1 MKTKIRLNKYLKDLG
16 ICSRR
21 KADEFIEKGYIKV
34 NDVLIT
40 ELGFQIDPQIDKIE
54 VLPELYQE
62 KSQFRYILLNK
73 PIGYV
78 CSKSKADGKS
88 IFELLPKIE
97 GLTYAGRLDKDSH
110 GLILLS
116 NDGKFVY
123 SIAGTEFEK
132 EKEYIVRVNK
142 PITTEYL
149 LKQSNGSIVIDDI
162 LVKPAIVKFIS
173 KFVYKIILTQ
183 GMNRQIRKMAE
194 SLNYK
199 VLDLERTRIDNII
212 DKNLPLGKWRDLTN
226 EEIKKIK

>member
-1 MKTKIRLNKYLKDLG
+1 MKTKIRLNKYLKDIG

-40 ELGFQIDPQIDKIE
+40 ELGFQVDPKIDKIE

-78 CSKSKADGKS
+78 CSKSKTDGKS
-88 IFELLPKIE
+88 IFELLPKIG

-132 EKEYIVRVNK
+132 EKEYIVRVDK
-142 PITTEYL
+142 PITPEYL
-149 LKQSNGSIVIDDI
+149 LKQSNGSIAIDNI

-199 VLDLERTRIDNII
+199 VLDLERIRIDNII

-226 EEIKKIK
+226 EEIKKLI